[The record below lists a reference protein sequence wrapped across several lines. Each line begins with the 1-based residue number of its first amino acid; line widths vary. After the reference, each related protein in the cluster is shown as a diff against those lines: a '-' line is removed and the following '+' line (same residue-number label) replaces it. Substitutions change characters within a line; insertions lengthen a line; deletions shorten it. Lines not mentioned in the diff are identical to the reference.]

1 MMLEIL
7 MTIMLGFVGIC
18 LVSLLC
24 VVISMAIWEVHHE
37 YLKKFKSK
45 TKAMIFTL
53 IFFFIKV
60 PVFIMVCY
68 VIGKLSREYMSKF

>member
-45 TKAMIFTL
+45 TKAMIFYIDIL
-53 IFFFIKV
+53 F
-60 PVFIMVCY
+60 Y
-68 VIGKLSREYMSKF
+68 